1 MFGDFSDH
9 EIRQAAEFVNADKI
23 INQLDGNYQ
32 ARVIEG
38 GAAFSTGE
46 KQLLSFA
53 RTILRQPKILI
64 LDEATANIDTETEE
78 IIQHGLQQI
87 RQGRTTIM
95 IAHRL
100 STIKDADQIYVLRH
114 GEIIEQGKHEDLI
127 RQQGTYYKMYQLQT
141 SDQ

>member
-1 MFGDFSDH
+1 M
-9 EIRQAAEFVNADKI
+9 
-23 INQLDGNYQ
+23 
-32 ARVIEG
+32 
-38 GAAFSTGE
+38 
-46 KQLLSFA
+46 
-53 RTILRQPKILI
+53 RQPKILI

-127 RQQGTYYKMYQLQT
+127 RQQGTYYRVKKTRGNLVFLYRLCKGLFK
-141 SDQ
+141 SFCVY